1 MAEATLTA
9 LMPVRAFHAP
19 YLREAVGSMRRQTDE
34 RWRLLVIAEPGG
46 RESVTETLLPDLE
59 DARIDVIVNEGRALA
74 GALNTGMRRCGSEF
88 AAILLGD
95 DLWAANAVAVLGDHI
110 AASPDVDF
118 FHSARAI
125 IDDDGNRISSV
136 YAPVQHV
143 APADFLYWSAVKHLL
158 CWRVS
163 KALAIGGMDESLR
176 SVVGPDDW
184 DFPWSMAEHG
194 ATFAPIPDCL
204 YFWRDHRQC
213 FRLTTHAPLSVVTR
227 DMRRVMR
234 KHGAS
239 KQDIRRRVRHDR
251 ASYLRSCLYRSRL
264 DQWFRRLTR
273 SEPRVVWRETY
284 R

>member
-1 MAEATLTA
+1 MSSSPTWDSI
-9 LMPVRAFHAP
+9 PSRI
-19 YLREAVGSMRRQTDE
+19 
-34 RWRLLVIAEPGG
+34 RLDRGG
-46 RESVTETLLPDLE
+46 
-59 DARIDVIVNEGRALA
+59 GLA

-110 AASPDVDF
+110 ATSPDVDF

-176 SVVGPDDW
+176 SV
-184 DFPWSMAEHG
+184 
-194 ATFAPIPDCL
+194 
-204 YFWRDHRQC
+204 
-213 FRLTTHAPLSVVTR
+213 R
-227 DMRRVMR
+227 DMRPL
-234 KHGAS
+234 GAPS
-239 KQDIRRRVRHDR
+239 RGSCARR
-251 ASYLRSCLYRSRL
+251 
-264 DQWFRRLTR
+264 
-273 SEPRVVWRETY
+273 
-284 R
+284 